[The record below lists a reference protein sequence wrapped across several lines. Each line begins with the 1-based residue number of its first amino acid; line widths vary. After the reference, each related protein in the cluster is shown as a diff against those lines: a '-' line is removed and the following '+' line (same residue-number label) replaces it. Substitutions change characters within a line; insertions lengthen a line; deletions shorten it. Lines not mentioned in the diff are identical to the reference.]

1 MSYKALYR
9 TYRPNSFDTV
19 VGQQHIVKTL
29 QNAIASNR
37 MSHAYLFCGPRG
49 TGKTSVAKLL
59 AKSVNCSH
67 PEKAPCN
74 ECDNCISIQAGNHP
88 DVIEIDAASNNGVDE
103 IRDLIEKVK
112 YAPLQAKYK
121 VYIIDE
127 VHMLSQGAFNAL
139 LKTLEEPPSHVI
151 FILATTEPHKV
162 IPTIISRCQRYDF
175 VRVNKKEIQQR
186 IEEVLVNENITFE
199 EEATRLISQLADGGV
214 RDALSILEQCIAYAG
229 DHLMAAHVNEIY
241 GIATTQDKLEL
252 IKAVFVENVSELMI
266 EIERISQKNIDI
278 RRLTTDLMDILK
290 EAVIYSYTK
299 DETLLS
305 KLSHE
310 EVIDLLQ
317 VSPVIMLKMID
328 DLMDTTEKY
337 RSSSNLLSYFEICL
351 LKLMSHM
358 TESEYSTQI
367 VKEKTIKIPS
377 SVSIVKSKIDE
388 PITPIAKDVVKE
400 IVNEVENESENF
412 TDKSIKKDSVKIIKP
427 AKTTPVESMK
437 EVYSGGNTLEKV
449 TLDTEFL
456 LQLLVAGNK
465 KQKLEQQEYWKTIGD
480 YKRDWEWQKFA
491 NLLSQSE
498 IAVSGEG
505 YILIADPEIST
516 VNELNSPD
524 TQEEL
529 AKFIEKVVGTEG
541 KIFAIT
547 HDEFKKLSGLF
558 VQRREMNSL
567 PEPYVA
573 EFKPVEKEAKVSKN
587 TKKEPLNPNF
597 DLFGSDNVDI
607 ITEEITK

>member
-186 IEEVLVNENITFE
+186 IEEVLVNENITYE

-229 DHLMAAHVNEIY
+229 DHLMASHVNEIY

-278 RRLTTDLMDILK
+278 RRLTTDLMEILK

-299 DETLLS
+299 DDTLLS
-305 KLSHE
+305 KLSRE

-358 TESEYSTQI
+358 TESEYSTQS
-367 VKEKTIKIPS
+367 VKEKTVKTPS
-377 SVSIVKSKIDE
+377 SIPVNKANATES
-388 PITPIAKDVVKE
+388 ITPIAKDVVKE
-400 IVNEVENESENF
+400 IVREVEKEAEIITEKTS
-412 TDKSIKKDSVKIIKP
+412 KKNSTKTIKP
-427 AKTTPVESMK
+427 VKTTPTEATK
-437 EVYSGGNTLEKV
+437 EVYIGGNVLEKV

-465 KQKLEQQEYWKTIGD
+465 KQKLEQQEFWKTIGD

-524 TQEEL
+524 MQENL

-541 KIFAIT
+541 KVFAIT
-547 HDEFKKLSGLF
+547 LDEFKKLSGIF
-558 VQRREMNSL
+558 VQRRELNSL
-567 PEPYVA
+567 PEPYMA
-573 EFKPVEKEAKVSKN
+573 ELKPVEKEEKVSKN
-587 TKKEPLNPNF
+587 TMKEPINPNF

>member
-74 ECDNCISIQAGNHP
+74 ECENCISIQAGNHP

-229 DHLMAAHVNEIY
+229 DHLMAVHVNEIY

-252 IKAVFVENVSELMI
+252 IKAVFVENVSELMV

-299 DETLLS
+299 DESLLS
-305 KLSHE
+305 KLSRE
-310 EVIDLLQ
+310 EVVDLLQ

-358 TESEYSTQI
+358 TESEYATQSI
-367 VKEKTIKIPS
+367 KQKNVRKTE
-377 SVSIVKSKIDE
+377 SIVSAKPKNIES
-388 PITPIAKDVVKE
+388 ITPTAKE
-400 IVNEVENESENF
+400 IVNEIVKEVEYEADAIQEKALKKESAKIN
-412 TDKSIKKDSVKIIKP
+412 KPIKKGSEE
-427 AKTTPVESMK
+427 TTK
-437 EVYSGGNTLEKV
+437 EVYIGGNALEKV
-449 TLDTEFL
+449 TLDNEFL
-456 LQLLVAGNK
+456 LQLLVGGNK
-465 KQKLEQQEYWKTIGD
+465 KQKLEQQEYWKTISD
-480 YKRDWEWQKFA
+480 YRNDLEWAKFA
-491 NLLSQSE
+491 KLLSQSE
-498 IAVSGEG
+498 IVVSGEG

-524 TQEEL
+524 TQENL
-529 AKFIEKVVGTEG
+529 AKFIEKIVGTEG
-541 KIFAIT
+541 KVFAIT
-547 HDEFKKLSGLF
+547 QDEFKKISGLF
-558 VQRREMNSL
+558 VQRRELSSL
-567 PEPYVA
+567 PEPYVV
-573 EFKPVEKEAKVSKN
+573 EQKTKEKEVVTSKN
-587 TKKEPLNPNF
+587 TEIEPISPVF
-597 DLFGSDNVDI
+597 DLFGAENVDV
-607 ITEEITK
+607 ITEEIPK